1 MPPSEGQK
9 SQAGVVASL
18 RGGRVEEC
26 AEPFVDLYLLMKTS
40 LSRLLPLV
48 QAWCLALVNEFTDQ
62 HQFQTSAWVFYWA
75 KPATQRVRDT
85 YSSVGLRS

>member
-40 LSRLLPLV
+40 PTGASLMPRFS
-48 QAWCLALVNEFTDQ
+48 
-62 HQFQTSAWVFYWA
+62 
-75 KPATQRVRDT
+75 KRVH
-85 YSSVGLRS
+85 

>member
-9 SQAGVVASL
+9 SQAGVVALL
-18 RGGRVEEC
+18 RDGRVEEC

-48 QAWCLALVNEFTDQ
+48 QA
-62 HQFQTSAWVFYWA
+62 
-75 KPATQRVRDT
+75 
-85 YSSVGLRS
+85 

>member
-1 MPPSEGQK
+1 MNCFSLEYKSQRALRNAPLSEGQK

-26 AEPFVDLYLLMKTS
+26 AEPFVDLYLLMKTY

-48 QAWCLALVNEFTDQ
+48 QA
-62 HQFQTSAWVFYWA
+62 
-75 KPATQRVRDT
+75 
-85 YSSVGLRS
+85 